1 MPFKVCFAGKLEAV
15 QEPCGWRTCLTLSPT
30 IPKSC
35 LVHAQRLVPALGP
48 VVPVPVALRT

>member
-1 MPFKVCFAGKLEAV
+1 MPFKVCFAGKLEAA

-35 LVHAQRLVPALGP
+35 LVHAQHLVPALGP
-48 VVPVPVALRT
+48 VVPVPVALRI